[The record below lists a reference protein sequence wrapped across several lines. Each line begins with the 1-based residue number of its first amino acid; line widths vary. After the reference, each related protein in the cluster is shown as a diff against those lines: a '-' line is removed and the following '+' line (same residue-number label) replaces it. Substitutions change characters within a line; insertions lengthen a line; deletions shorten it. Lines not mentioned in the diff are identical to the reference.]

1 MNGNA
6 VHFDMIVD
14 FDDETAF
21 AVDLQG
27 VDQIRTFRIH
37 LYDNIGG
44 LYLEGADVCHIVHK
58 ERGIFSG
65 GCIIE
70 IISVKFSWI
79 FFTTSYST
87 SSPSVSS
94 IKA

>member
-6 VHFDMIVD
+6 VHFNMIVD
-14 FDDETAF
+14 FDDKTAF
-21 AVDLQG
+21 AVDLQSI
-27 VDQIRTFRIH
+27 DQIRTFRIH

-70 IISVKFSWI
+70 LIEISQFFFLDAALFKEAFHLMLVKS
-79 FFTTSYST
+79 
-87 SSPSVSS
+87 
-94 IKA
+94 

>member
-6 VHFDMIVD
+6 VHFNMIVD

-21 AVDLQG
+21 AVNLQSI
-27 VDQIRTFRIH
+27 DQIRTFRIH

-70 IISVKFSWI
+70 LIEISQL
-79 FFTTSYST
+79 FFTDAALFKQVLYLMLVKS
-87 SSPSVSS
+87 
-94 IKA
+94 

>member
-27 VDQIRTFRIH
+27 VDQIRTSRIH
-37 LYDNIGG
+37 LYDNIG
-44 LYLEGADVCHIVHK
+44 V
-58 ERGIFSG
+58 
-65 GCIIE
+65 
-70 IISVKFSWI
+70 
-79 FFTTSYST
+79 FTSKVRTFAT
-87 SSPSVSS
+87 LFTKREVSSPAAAS
-94 IKA
+94 